1 MEPLHRLRKKAR
13 LQGLLG
19 KIAKSCEAFMMS
31 LYADNDALFS
41 KPTEQEFLI
50 TNHILK
56 TSEEASGL
64 MTNLNK
70 IEFYPI
76 QCSNIDLGFLS

>member
-1 MEPLHRLRKKAR
+1 
-13 LQGLLG
+13 
-19 KIAKSCEAFMMS
+19 MMS
-31 LYADNDALFS
+31 LYADDDALFI

-70 IEFYPI
+70 IEFYLI